1 MPLVYSSWL
10 MKLLIWLQGLPQ
22 NALRAA
28 AAALVLAGLILL
40 YSATG
45 KAVEVVVGG
54 QVVELRTHAGTV
66 GDALRDAGME
76 PTQYDKVAPSAD
88 AQLSSGDVIHLDRA
102 HPIVLEVDGDT
113 QTVFTPE
120 TAPAN
125 VLAAAGLK
133 LYPGDRLWVDGRR
146 LLDPTQLIEER
157 PSHLAITRA
166 KRIRLDQD
174 GEVRLIYSA
183 APTLG
188 EALWEAGIVLHDGDR
203 IVPAPETPITGSLQ
217 AVLVSSR
224 PLVIMVDG
232 QQVESQVVGST
243 VGEALAEAGVALV
256 GLDYSQPDVNEPL
269 PDEGHVSVVRVW
281 EDVLVELQPLPF
293 DTVYQPAPDLE
304 IDNLEV
310 LDPGK
315 YGVLANQVRVR
326 VENGVEVDRRVEEAW
341 EAVAPSPRVLG
352 YGTNIVVRS
361 IDTPD
366 GPIEYWRAIP
376 VYATS
381 YSPCN
386 SGSGTCY
393 PLTASGKTV
402 GRGIIGVI
410 RSWYQSMRGWP
421 VYVPNYGIATI
432 EDIGAGIAGRD
443 WIDLGFND
451 EEYEVRYGWTTL
463 YFLTPAPPLDYIL
476 WTLP

>member
-1 MPLVYSSWL
+1 MR
-10 MKLLIWLQGLPQ
+10 LLSWLQGLPQ

-28 AAALVLAGLILL
+28 AAALVIAGLTLI

-45 KAVEVVVGG
+45 KAVEVVVDG
-54 QVVELRTHAGTV
+54 QVVELRTHASTV
-66 GDALRDAGME
+66 GDALRNAGME
-76 PTQYDKVAPSAD
+76 PSQYDEVTPPVD
-88 AQLSSGDVIHLDRA
+88 MQLKSGDAIYLNRAYPVI
-102 HPIVLEVDGDT
+102 LEVDGHT

-125 VLAAAGLK
+125 ILATAGVR
-133 LYPGDRLWVDGRR
+133 LYPADRLWVDGRR
-146 LLDPTQLIEER
+146 LSDPTQLLEQK
-157 PSHLAITRA
+157 PSYLAIARA
-166 KRIRLDQD
+166 KRIRLDQN
-174 GEVRLIYSA
+174 GVERLIYSA

-188 EALWEAGIVLHDGDR
+188 EALWEAGIVLHEGDH
-203 IVPAPETPITGSLQ
+203 IAPAPETPLIEPLD
-217 AVLVSSR
+217 AVLVPSR
-224 PLVIMVDG
+224 SLIIEVDG
-232 QQVESQVVGST
+232 QQVESQVVGPT
-243 VGEALAEAGVALV
+243 VGEALAQSGIALV

-269 PDEGHVSVVRVW
+269 PDEGHVSVVRVR

-293 DTVYQPAPDLE
+293 DTVYQPTPDLD
-304 IDNLEV
+304 IDQMEV

-315 YGVLANQVRVR
+315 YGVLANQVRIR
-326 VENGVEVDRRVEEAW
+326 LENGVEVDRRVEEAW
-341 EAVAPSPRVLG
+341 EAVKPSPRMLG
-352 YGTNIVVRS
+352 YGTNVVVRS
-361 IDTPD
+361 LDTPD

-386 SGSGTCY
+386 SGSGSCY
-393 PLTASGKTV
+393 SLTASGRTV
-402 GRGIIGVI
+402 ERGVIGVI

-421 VYVPNYGIATI
+421 VYVPNYGTATI

-443 WIDLGFND
+443 WIDLGFSD

-463 YFLTPAPPLDYIL
+463 YFLTPVPPLDYIL